1 MRCIAFG
8 RAVAEATVFSNP
20 VVVARACIVLFLVA
34 LAVAA
39 ARVRALLDRAVL
51 SLESREALAFVA
63 DAFSVSCARVRARGI
78 LARVSGPPVVAL
90 AHSLLGAVTVVVA
103 LLWAF
108 LGGILFTTLANETL
122 STSADVSLFV
132 ALSVST
138 ARVRALL
145 RLARFALPFGVALA
159 TAFLAASV
167 EVAFEGASLDRAVVS
182 GPFGLAVALAA
193 LALAVV

>member
-1 MRCIAFG
+1 
-8 RAVAEATVFSNP
+8 
-20 VVVARACIVLFLVA
+20 
-34 LAVAA
+34 
-39 ARVRALLDRAVL
+39 
-51 SLESREALAFVA
+51 
-63 DAFSVSCARVRARGI
+63 
-78 LARVSGPPVVAL
+78 
-90 AHSLLGAVTVVVA
+90 VVVA